1 MKKCFKFFLIS
12 GIIFLT
18 GISCIQAKSP
28 EGKEKEVA
36 LDFKLQ
42 DLSKNSVALSDYKG
56 KKPVAIIFWTTWCPY
71 CRSELNNLNQKYPQL
86 AKEGW
91 EVLAIDVEEPSS
103 LVEAFLKKRPLTF
116 KVLLDL
122 DAQVAHS
129 YGLFGV
135 PTYILVNKEG
145 FVVFKDNY
153 FPEDKYRELILK

>member
-1 MKKCFKFFLIS
+1 MKKCFKFFLIT

-18 GISCIQAKSP
+18 GISCIQAKNP
-28 EGKEKEVA
+28 EGNEKEVA

-42 DLSKNSVALSDYKG
+42 DLNRNFVTLSDYKG

-71 CRSELNNLNQKYPQL
+71 CRAELNNLNQRYPQL

-91 EVLAIDVEEPSS
+91 EVLAIDVQESS
-103 LVEAFLKKRPLTF
+103 FLVEAFLKKRPLAF
-116 KVLLDL
+116 KALLDP

-129 YGLFGV
+129 YGLLGV
-135 PTYILVNKEG
+135 PTFILVNKEG

-153 FPEDKYRELILK
+153 FPEDRYMELILK